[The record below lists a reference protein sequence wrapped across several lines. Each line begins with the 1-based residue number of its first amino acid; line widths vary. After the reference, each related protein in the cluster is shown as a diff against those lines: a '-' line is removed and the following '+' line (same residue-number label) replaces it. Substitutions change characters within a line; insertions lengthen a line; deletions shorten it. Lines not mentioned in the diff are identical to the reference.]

1 MRRVALSLMGI
12 GFLAAFAGI
21 ALAGGTHAAPKSVYD
36 FTVNDIDG
44 HPVHLSQYKG
54 DVLLVVN
61 TASLCGFTPQYAGL
75 QALYSKYKSRGFVV
89 LGFPADNF
97 KNQEPGTN
105 QEIKTFCATRYH
117 VDFPMFSK
125 ISVKGADESPLYQ
138 FLTGQS
144 TDPRFAGD
152 ITWNFNKFLIDRN
165 GRIVARFD
173 SRDKPEDAKVIQA
186 VEKALGYS
194 DSVSRNATH

>member
-21 ALAGGTHAAPKSVYD
+21 PLAGGTHAAPKSVYD

-75 QALYSKYKSRGFVV
+75 EELYSKYKSRGFVV

-194 DSVSRNATH
+194 DSVSRNVTH